1 MFLGWLRRRRRQRIL
16 AQPFPAAWMEVLE
29 RNVYH
34 YGYLTAD
41 EQARLRRNVAI
52 FVAEKNWEGCG
63 GLELTEEI
71 KLTIAGLACLLVL
84 NLEHDNYAG
93 VLSILVYPRGYL
105 APRRNELEMETDE
118 PHLGEAWYRGPVI
131 LSWSQIRRDCRRP
144 GWGHNLVWHE
154 FAHQLDMLD
163 RETNG
168 TPPLRDRQQRLA
180 WRDVMTE
187 EFAGLRRA
195 VRRRDETFLDPYG
208 AESEAEFFAVTT
220 ETFFDQP
227 HELRERHPRLYGV
240 LQDYFRQDPAMRLP
254 RPERD
259 EAGKVESR

>member
-16 AQPFPAAWMEVLE
+16 ARPFPPAWTGILE
-29 RNVYH
+29 RNLYH
-34 YGYLTAD
+34 YKFLTGD
-41 EQARLRRNVAI
+41 EQARLRGDVAI

-71 KLTIAGLACLLVL
+71 KVTIAGLACLLL
-84 NLEHDNYAG
+84 LHLEHDHYAG

-105 APRRNELEMETDE
+105 VPRRNELDMQADE

-168 TPPLRDRQQRLA
+168 TPPLQNRQQRIA

-187 EFAGLRRA
+187 EFQQLRRA
-195 VRRRDETFLDPYG
+195 SKRREETFLDPYG
-208 AESEAEFFAVTT
+208 AENEAEFFAVAT

-227 HELRERHPRLYGV
+227 HELLELHPRLYGV
-240 LQDYFRQDPAMRLP
+240 LKDYFRQDPVARLP
-254 RPERD
+254 RPEAD
-259 EAGKVESR
+259 HVGEIENA